1 LNYFQYQRFKR
12 TKEKLEEFKS
22 MLIKIVDKIIN
33 FKIILNSLS
42 IIFKIKYN
50 QENINIKENKI
61 INHYHS

>member
-1 LNYFQYQRFKR
+1 
-12 TKEKLEEFKS
+12 